1 MGIDISL
8 LNSYYTIVLRKKVQN
23 LARKLT
29 LPIGIRM
36 KKTLLLAVFILLI
49 TTSAVFAATTD
60 NFIVTTVVGNVDLMT
75 VSNTEY
81 TGTTV
86 DTFEKLT
93 PFTKLAITS
102 GGTQTVN
109 AWLSTL
115 SNNRDGFSISM
126 MASAMKSSVAGK
138 DNAYINYTVSCN
150 TVSVT
155 TNGGSVVTSAKPV
168 VAYSSL
174 SKVTSTSNKISL
186 TVDQDSFDKALS
198 GSYTGT
204 VTFVYTAN

>member
-1 MGIDISL
+1 
-8 LNSYYTIVLRKKVQN
+8 
-23 LARKLT
+23 
-29 LPIGIRM
+29 M
-36 KKTLLLAVFILLI
+36 KKILLAALILLI
-49 TTSAVFAATTD
+49 TTSTLFAATTD

-75 VSNTEY
+75 VSTTEY

-86 DTFEKLT
+86 DTFGKLT
-93 PFTKLAITS
+93 PFTKLVITS

-115 SNNRDGFSISM
+115 SNNRDGFSVSM
-126 MASAMKSSVAGK
+126 MASAMKSSVAGNE
-138 DNAYINYTVSCN
+138 NAYINYTVSCN

-155 TNGGSVVTSAKPV
+155 TKDGSVVSSTKPV
-168 VAYSSL
+168 VAYPSL
-174 SKVTSTSNKISL
+174 SKVTSTSNKIDL